1 MSRARGLALQ
11 NALARYLQAWWP
23 SAESAGAGRN
33 GRDILGTPG
42 VAFENKTSFAGTSP
56 RAALK
61 QAVQNAGDYQLPVL
75 VYWPP
80 RDKNSPSEP
89 GVGARRPHEAIA
101 MLPLPHLMQLL
112 EDAGYAPERKD
123 QTA

>member
-1 MSRARGLALQ
+1 VSRARGLALQ

-23 SAESAGAGRN
+23 HAESAGTGRN

-61 QAVQNAGDYQLPVL
+61 QAVDNAGGDIPAL

-80 RDKNSPSEP
+80 RDKNSPSER

-101 MLPLPHLMQLL
+101 MLPLPTLMWLL
-112 EDAGYAPERKD
+112 ESAGYAPARKD
-123 QTA
+123 QAS